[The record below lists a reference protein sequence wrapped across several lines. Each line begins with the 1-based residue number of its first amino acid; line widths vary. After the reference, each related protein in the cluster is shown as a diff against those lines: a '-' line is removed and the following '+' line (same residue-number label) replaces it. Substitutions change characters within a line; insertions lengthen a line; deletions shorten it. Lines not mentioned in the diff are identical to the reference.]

1 MVLLDPVTE
10 NKDASVRISDWDNLF
25 TEPKGS
31 LRLQF
36 VQYNTLQVFL
46 PQVHITSFNENRT
59 VKFLEHTLFVPVT
72 ERVWSS
78 EICF

>member
-1 MVLLDPVTE
+1 MVLLDPVRE

-36 VQYNTLQVFL
+36 LQPVASF
-46 PQVHITSFNENRT
+46 PPTSAQNFIINENRMF
-59 VKFLEHTLFVPVT
+59 KFLGHTLFVPLT
-72 ERVWSS
+72 ELVWSS

>member
-1 MVLLDPVTE
+1 MILLDPVTE
-10 NKDASVRISDWDNLF
+10 NKDASVRISDWNNLF
-25 TEPKGS
+25 TEPKGIETPVCT
-31 LRLQF
+31 
-36 VQYNTLQVFL
+36 VQHIASFL

-59 VKFLEHTLFVPVT
+59 FKFLEHTLFVPVT